1 MQEQDMNATG
11 MNEPGARE
19 STPVFIKSEDL
30 EIRESKKDYSS
41 AYELPSIRTRL
52 FSIMIDGVF
61 IIVLLYGFTLLF
73 DTIGSVPDYFKKI
86 TFLFCFVLY
95 EPLFI
100 SIGSTLGQSL
110 MEIQVRSFSNP
121 EKRINIFQAFLRFFV
136 KIFLG

>member
-1 MQEQDMNATG
+1 
-11 MNEPGARE
+11 
-19 STPVFIKSEDL
+19 
-30 EIRESKKDYSS
+30 
-41 AYELPSIRTRL
+41 
-52 FSIMIDGVF
+52 MIDGVF

-100 SIGSTLGQSL
+100 SLGSTLGQSL
-110 MEIQVRSFSNP
+110 MEIRVRSFSNP

-136 KIFLG
+136 KIFLGWASFITVTFNVNRRAIHDLASGSIMITKKGKKE